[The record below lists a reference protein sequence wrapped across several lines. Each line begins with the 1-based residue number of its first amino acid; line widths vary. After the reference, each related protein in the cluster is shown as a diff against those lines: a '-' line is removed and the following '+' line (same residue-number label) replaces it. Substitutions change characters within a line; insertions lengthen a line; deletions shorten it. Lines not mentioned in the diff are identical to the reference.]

1 MAFGR
6 RRQDKASSAQPAE
19 AAPAEETAPDRS
31 TGPWDAVE
39 DTPTELERLD
49 FGSLQVPIGP
59 GLEIQVN
66 LEPNE
71 FDAQGNPVNGRIVA
85 ITVIAGQSSMQLQ
98 VFAAPKRSG
107 LWDDLR
113 KELTQELTENANAQV
128 QEGDG
133 PFGTEIRAL
142 VPAQLTAEMLEQMPD
157 EVRAQIPQEVIDQ
170 GFAWQP
176 LRFLG
181 VDGPRWFLR
190 ALVAGEAV
198 ESDEAF
204 QPLGAV
210 LSEIVV
216 VRGDEPMPPR
226 DALALNLPAEA
237 QNAMGQ
243 QAAEDDEDE
252 DEDDD
257 FDPFTPGVHITETR

>member
-6 RRQDKASSAQPAE
+6 RRQDKQSSAEQAE
-19 AAPAEETAPDRS
+19 AAPVEETEAVPA
-31 TGPWDAVE
+31 TGPWDSIEGTA
-39 DTPTELERLD
+39 TELERLD
-49 FGSLQVPIGP
+49 FGALQVPIGP

-66 LEPNE
+66 LEPTE
-71 FDAQGNPVNGRIVA
+71 VDAQGNPLNGKIVA

-113 KELTQELTENANAQV
+113 KELTEELTQNANAEV
-128 QEGDG
+128 QEGEG
-133 PFGTEIRAL
+133 PFGTEIRAM

-181 VDGPRWFLR
+181 VDGPRWFVR

-198 ESDEAF
+198 QDDEAF

-210 LSEIVV
+210 FSELVV

-226 DALALNLPAEA
+226 EALALNLPAEA
-237 QNAMGQ
+237 RNAMGE
-243 QAAEDDEDE
+243 QAAEAEDT
-252 DEDDD
+252 DDD
-257 FDPFTPGVHITETR
+257 FDPFEPGVHITETR